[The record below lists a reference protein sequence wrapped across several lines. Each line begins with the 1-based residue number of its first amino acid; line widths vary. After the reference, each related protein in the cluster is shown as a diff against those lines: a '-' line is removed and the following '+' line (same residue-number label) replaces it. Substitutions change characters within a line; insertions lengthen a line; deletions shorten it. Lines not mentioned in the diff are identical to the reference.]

1 MKSILQSCLL
11 SLAAIAIAA
20 CDRPNTKRS
29 ETPPDRKYSISI
41 PNHFKI
47 CNYSAALGG
56 WTNSLLKNLGYSR
69 SKNTCMEFLQTD
81 IPLTV
86 DGGSVNGTV
95 YVSRD
100 NPRLFFVS
108 QGELLVDFDR
118 RIIGTGGCGGMSRH
132 KTPSGK
138 MWVILVPSK
147 GQSIYG
153 VTLGDDKMD
162 SPEPV
167 FENGLSVSYSYH

>member
-1 MKSILQSCLL
+1 MKSTFQKCFLP
-11 SLAAIAIAA
+11 LAAIAIAA
-20 CDRPNTKRS
+20 CGRPNTKTS
-29 ETPPDRKYSISI
+29 ETPPARKYSISI
-41 PNHFKI
+41 SNHFRT
-47 CNYSAALGG
+47 CDYSAALGG
-56 WTNSLLKNLGYSR
+56 WTDSLLKNLGYSR
-69 SKNTCMEFLQTD
+69 SKDTCMEFLQTD
-81 IPLTV
+81 IPLTMNGEKV
-86 DGGSVNGTV
+86 DGAVF
-95 YVSRD
+95 VSRD

-132 KTPSGK
+132 KTPSGR

-162 SPEPV
+162 SPAPV
-167 FENGLSVSYSYH
+167 FESGPSVSYSYH

>member
-1 MKSILQSCLL
+1 
-11 SLAAIAIAA
+11 
-20 CDRPNTKRS
+20 
-29 ETPPDRKYSISI
+29 
-41 PNHFKI
+41 
-47 CNYSAALGG
+47 
-56 WTNSLLKNLGYSR
+56 
-69 SKNTCMEFLQTD
+69 MEFLQTD
-81 IPLTV
+81 IPLAV
-86 DGGSVNGTV
+86 DGGKVNGAV

-138 MWVILVPSK
+138 MWVILAPLK

-153 VTLGDDKMD
+153 VTLGDEKMD

-167 FENGLSVSYSYH
+167 FESGLSVSYSYH

>member
-20 CDRPNTKRS
+20 CDRPNTKIS
-29 ETPPDRKYSISI
+29 EIPPDRKYSFSV
-41 PNHFKI
+41 PDHFKT
-47 CNYSAALGG
+47 CDYSAALGG
-56 WTNSLLKNLGYSR
+56 WTNSLLRNLGYSR
-69 SKNTCMEFLQTD
+69 SKNTCIEFLQTD
-81 IPLTV
+81 IPLAV
-86 DGGSVNGTV
+86 DGGNVNGAV

-138 MWVILVPSK
+138 MWVILVPLK

-153 VTLGDDKMD
+153 VTLGDEKMD

-167 FENGLSVSYSYH
+167 FESGLSVSYSYH